1 MRGALS
7 IALVASLPNTLP
19 EYSTVVNMTFGVAV
33 LSILL
38 QGPLMTAYVSRYL
51 GAERAP
57 PVPTGPAAS

>member
-1 MRGALS
+1 
-7 IALVASLPNTLP
+7 
-19 EYSTVVNMTFGVAV
+19 MTFGVAV